1 MATVSASSIKQFDCN
16 PLIESLGPKWKA
28 YVNRLE
34 QYFKSTKLTD
44 DTQQVNSLFFIAGE
58 DVFTLHESLKEEK
71 VPDTETTEY
80 AKAKY
85 RLTAYFDPKRNKISE
100 RYNFLKAKQEENE
113 TIHQFASRLR
123 ILSQH
128 CEFGNE
134 ADEWIVSVVVLNCR
148 SEKLRREYLACLG
161 YYMKY

>member
-58 DVFTLHESLKEEK
+58 DVFTLHESL
-71 VPDTETTEY
+71 
-80 AKAKY
+80 
-85 RLTAYFDPKRNKISE
+85 
-100 RYNFLKAKQEENE
+100 
-113 TIHQFASRLR
+113 
-123 ILSQH
+123 
-128 CEFGNE
+128 
-134 ADEWIVSVVVLNCR
+134 
-148 SEKLRREYLACLG
+148 
-161 YYMKY
+161 